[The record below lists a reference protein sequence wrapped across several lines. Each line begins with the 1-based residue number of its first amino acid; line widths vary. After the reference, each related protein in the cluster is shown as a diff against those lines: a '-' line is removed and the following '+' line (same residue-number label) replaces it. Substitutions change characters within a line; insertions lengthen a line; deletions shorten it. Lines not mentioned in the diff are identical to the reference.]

1 MSWLPFPL
9 RSLTLMLLWLLL
21 NQTVHPAHLLLGAV
35 IGLAVPPMLAS
46 LWPRDTV
53 MRRPLVALRLLGVFL
68 RDVVVAN
75 VEVARRILG
84 PEAAIH
90 SRFVWMP
97 LTIESQQGK
106 AVLAAMVTMTPGTLS
121 VDITEDGRWLLVHAF
136 NLDDEQA
143 LIAEIRQRYEAP
155 LREIFR

>member
-1 MSWLPFPL
+1 MIPSC
-9 RSLTLMLLWLLL
+9 
-21 NQTVHPAHLLLGAV
+21 
-35 IGLAVPPMLAS
+35 
-46 LWPRDTV
+46 
-53 MRRPLVALRLLGVFL
+53 RRPLVALRLLGVFL

-121 VDITEDGRWLLVHAF
+121 VDITEDGHWLLVHAF